1 MFLGLK
7 DITLPRHTIIFLFF
21 SSILLWSV
29 INTIT
34 IYNNAYTDFDDKQWA
49 TIVTTTT
56 KTTTTIVMKL
66 RMAKTP
72 HRWVV
77 AMELVK
83 Q

>member
-1 MFLGLK
+1 MKNVPG
-7 DITLPRHTIIFLFF
+7 IERHNASEAHHYLFF

-29 INTIT
+29 MNTIT
-34 IYNNAYTDFDDKQWA
+34 IYNNAYTDIDDKQWA

-56 KTTTTIVMKL
+56 TTTTIVMKL